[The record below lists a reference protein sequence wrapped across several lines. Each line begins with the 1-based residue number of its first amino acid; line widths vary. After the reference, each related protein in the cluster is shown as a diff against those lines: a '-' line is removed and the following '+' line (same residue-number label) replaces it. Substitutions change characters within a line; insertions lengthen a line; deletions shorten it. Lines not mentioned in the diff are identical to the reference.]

1 MMVLNE
7 ALARERAMLQ
17 ADMRLHTPD
26 TQTIDG
32 DQLSLGHAVDDVFGL
47 LRRNLLIIFF
57 TTLIGIVIGAAYLV
71 YAPRFYSAN
80 AQVILDTRKLQVFQ
94 QQPVLADPPL
104 DIASLESQM
113 QILQS
118 KAIALLVV
126 RNLKLANDPMF
137 IEQSRGIM
145 SWLLG
150 ILPNPFS
157 LTAPLTEAD
166 RSEEAVEAIQQ
177 SLAVEALQ
185 QNLKVTRVGAS
196 YVIDINFRSRSPER
210 AVQIA
215 NAVAD
220 AFLADQMESKYQSMQ
235 RTTAWLQ
242 DRLGEVRDQQR
253 NADRSVAAFKAKN
266 NIVAANSQP
275 IKQNELNLL
284 NSQLVTARNRTSE
297 LQAKL
302 DRIEAIIRSSSSATT
317 PGAPDPTV
325 SDTLTNTVITK
336 LRDKYLDYAAR
347 EADYSAKYGSN
358 HYAVVNLRRQM
369 SELRGSILDELR
381 RIAESYKSDIEIAK
395 RHQDDL
401 EKEFAS
407 SEAQSGGPLQ
417 ELQGSADSYRALYE
431 GFLQRYMQSV
441 QEQSSPN
448 AEARLLSRAS
458 LPALTSGP
466 QPVLIAA
473 FASIG
478 GLMFGVGIGTI
489 RQMSDRVFRT
499 PDQVEAALHT
509 ECISIVPHVK
519 RRKRPGF
526 AFVPDQASA
535 FSRQGIMWDTIDAP
549 FARYAEAIRA
559 VKFAV
564 DSNGDATL
572 SKVIGVT
579 SSLPNEGKSTIA
591 GSLALLAADAG
602 AKAILVDCDLRNPQ
616 LSSKLTPNAKFGL
629 LNVIAGDKSIEQVVV
644 TDASTGLTFLPI
656 GSSSEG
662 RAYRKNRANSNHI
675 LNCDAVQK
683 LFEKFREKYEYI
695 VVDLPPIA
703 PIVDVRS
710 TARFIDS
717 YVLALEW
724 GCTKAHLVQ
733 HALKQASGVYAK
745 LIGVVLNKTPL
756 ASLGRYQG
764 YLDDYYNSKR
774 FKQYGEASVT
784 KFIDTAIARV
794 SKGA

>member
-1 MMVLNE
+1 
-7 ALARERAMLQ
+7 
-17 ADMRLHTPD
+17 
-26 TQTIDG
+26 
-32 DQLSLGHAVDDVFGL
+32 
-47 LRRNLLIIFF
+47 
-57 TTLIGIVIGAAYLV
+57 
-71 YAPRFYSAN
+71 
-80 AQVILDTRKLQVFQ
+80 
-94 QQPVLADPPL
+94 
-104 DIASLESQM
+104 
-113 QILQS
+113 
-118 KAIALLVV
+118 
-126 RNLKLANDPMF
+126 
-137 IEQSRGIM
+137 
-145 SWLLG
+145 
-150 ILPNPFS
+150 
-157 LTAPLTEAD
+157 
-166 RSEEAVEAIQQ
+166 
-177 SLAVEALQ
+177 
-185 QNLKVTRVGAS
+185 
-196 YVIDINFRSRSPER
+196 
-210 AVQIA
+210 
-215 NAVAD
+215 
-220 AFLADQMESKYQSMQ
+220 
-235 RTTAWLQ
+235 
-242 DRLGEVRDQQR
+242 
-253 NADRSVAAFKAKN
+253 
-266 NIVAANSQP
+266 
-275 IKQNELNLL
+275 
-284 NSQLVTARNRTSE
+284 VTARNRTSE

-317 PGAPDPTV
+317 PSAPDPTV

-336 LRDKYLDYAAR
+336 LRDRYLDYAAR

-358 HYAVVNLRRQM
+358 HYAVANLRRQM
-369 SELRGSILDELR
+369 HELRGSILDELR
-381 RIAESYKSDIEIAK
+381 RIAESYKSDIEIAR

-407 SEAQSGGPLQ
+407 AEAQTRGPLQ

-448 AEARLLSRAS
+448 IEARLLSRAS
-458 LPALTSGP
+458 LPASISGP

-473 FASIG
+473 LASIG

-489 RQMSDRVFRT
+489 RQMLDRGFRT

-519 RRKRPGF
+519 RRKRSGF
-526 AFVPDQASA
+526 AFAPQAST
-535 FSRQGIMWDTIDAP
+535 FRRQGIMWDTIDAP

-559 VKFAV
+559 IKFAV
-564 DSNGDATL
+564 DSNGDATS

-579 SSLPNEGKSTIA
+579 SSLPYEGKSTIA
-591 GSLALLAADAG
+591 GSFALLAADAG

-629 LNVIAGDKSIEQVVV
+629 LNVIAGDKSIEQVVI
-644 TDASTGLTFLPI
+644 TDASTGLTFLPT

-662 RAYRKNRANSNHI
+662 QAYSKKRANSNDI
-675 LNCDAVQK
+675 LNCDAVRN
-683 LFEKFREKYEYI
+683 LFEQFREKYEYI

-724 GCTKAHLVQ
+724 GYTKAHLVQ
-733 HALKQASGVYAK
+733 HALKQASSVYAK

-764 YLDDYYNSKR
+764 HLNDYYNSKR

-784 KFIDTAIARV
+784 KIVDIATARV
-794 SKGA
+794 SKSA

>member
-1 MMVLNE
+1 
-7 ALARERAMLQ
+7 MLQ
-17 ADMRLHTPD
+17 TDMRLQTPD
-26 TQTIDG
+26 TQTING
-32 DQLSLGHAVDDVFGL
+32 AQLSLGHAVDDVFGL
-47 LRRNLLIIFF
+47 LRRNLLIIFV
-57 TTLIGIVIGAAYLV
+57 TTLIGIVIGTAYLV

-94 QQPVLADPPL
+94 QQPVFADPPL

-113 QILQS
+113 QVLQS

-126 RNLKLANDPMF
+126 KNLKLANDPMF
-137 IEQSRGIM
+137 IEQSRGIV
-145 SWLLG
+145 SWFLG

-157 LTAPLTEAD
+157 STAPLTEAD
-166 RSEEAVEAIQQ
+166 RSAEAIEAIQQ
-177 SLAVEALQ
+177 NLAVQALQ

-196 YVIDINFRSRSPER
+196 YVIDINFRSRSAER

-284 NSQLVTARNRTSE
+284 NNQLVTARNRTSE

-317 PGAPDPTV
+317 PGASDPTV

-358 HYAVVNLRRQM
+358 HYAVVNLQRQM
-369 SELRGSILDELR
+369 RELRGSILDELR

-407 SEAQSGGPLQ
+407 AEAQSGGPLQ

-448 AEARLLSRAS
+448 SEARLLSRAS
-458 LPALTSGP
+458 LPASTSGP

-473 FASIG
+473 LASIG
-478 GLMFGVGIGTI
+478 GLMFGIGIGTM

-519 RRKRPGF
+519 RRKPGF
-526 AFVPDQASA
+526 AFVPGRASA
-535 FSRQGIMWDTIDAP
+535 FSRRGIMWDTVDAP

-602 AKAILVDCDLRNPQ
+602 ANAILVDCDLRNPQ
-616 LSSKLTPNAKFGL
+616 LSSKLTPNAEFGL
-629 LNVIAGDKSIEQVVV
+629 LNVIAGDKSIEQVVI
-644 TDASTGLTFLPI
+644 TDASTGLAFLPT
-656 GSSSEG
+656 GSSPV
-662 RAYRKNRANSNHI
+662 NRARSNHI
-675 LNCDAVQK
+675 LSCDAVGK

-724 GCTKAHLVQ
+724 GCTKAHLAQ
-733 HALKQASGVYAK
+733 HALKQASDVYAK

-764 YLDDYYNSKR
+764 YLNDYYNSKR

-784 KFIDTAIARV
+784 KFIDTAKARV
-794 SKGA
+794 SKSVALWPSRR